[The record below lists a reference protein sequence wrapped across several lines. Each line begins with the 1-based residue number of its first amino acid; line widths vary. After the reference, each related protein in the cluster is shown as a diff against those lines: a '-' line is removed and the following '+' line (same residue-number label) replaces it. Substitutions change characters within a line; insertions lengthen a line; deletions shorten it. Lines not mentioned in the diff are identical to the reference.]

1 MYTCRTCKLFQ
12 YSKAKKDIFRDE
24 DGTAIEYR
32 CAANSIIDA
41 LSECHCPYYWWN
53 IGPSK
58 GFGCEHWKNMNG
70 KHWI

>member
-1 MYTCRTCKLFQ
+1 MFTCRTCKLLKHSQ
-12 YSKAKKDIFRDE
+12 AKRDMYRNKDGE
-24 DGTAIEYR
+24 AIEYK
-32 CAANSIIDA
+32 CSANSIIDA
-41 LSECHCPYYWWN
+41 LSEWYCPYYWWN